1 MPRYESNMGVTAK
14 IEATAGTYTA
24 PSAATDGLLIVDK
37 VDFKPLNIKTY
48 DRNLLRSFMGASQG
62 LITQYNRSVSFQFEM
77 APSGTAGTA
86 APWGI
91 LIQAAAAAQ
100 ASLTTP
106 SRIEHTPVSTGFK
119 TLSMD
124 INDDGVKHPISGLI
138 GSVAITGKVGEV
150 VKAKFDGIGIY
161 GTPTAVALPSIPTTA
176 WKTPLALTK
185 ANVTD
190 VTLGCTYATGALSG
204 GTSFGSMGFE
214 LDLGVKTE
222 FFQSL
227 SSERAE
233 VQGREAK
240 IKLTLE
246 LAAAAE
252 ITAYSDMLANAV
264 TSFGFKVGSAA
275 GNTLIFFAPS
285 ISREDVSPTSQA
297 GIRLHDFSGKCL
309 PVSGND
315 DWLICQA

>member
-1 MPRYESNMGVTAK
+1 MPRYDANMGVTAK

-24 PSAATDGLLIVDK
+24 PAAATDGVLIVDK
-37 VDFKPLNIKTY
+37 VDLKPLNIKGY
-48 DRNLLRSFMGASQG
+48 DRNLLRSYMGASQQ
-62 LITQYNRSVSFQFEM
+62 LITMYNRQVSFTFEL

-86 APWGI
+86 APWSI

-106 SRIEHTPVSTGFK
+106 TRIEHTPVSTGFK

-124 INDDGVKHPISGLI
+124 VYDDGVKHPLSGVI

-150 VKAKFDGIGIY
+150 LKGKFDGIGAY
-161 GTPTAVALPSIPTTA
+161 ATPTATALPSIPTTA

-190 VTLGCTYATGALSG
+190 VTLGGTYAAGALSG

-214 LDLGVKTE
+214 LDLGVKTDY
-222 FFQSL
+222 FQSL

-233 VQGREAK
+233 VQNRAAK

-252 ITAYSDMLANAV
+252 IQAYADMIANA
-264 TSFGFKVGSAA
+264 TTGFGFQVGSTA
-275 GNTLIFFAPS
+275 GNKMIFFAPA
-285 ISREDVSPTSQA
+285 ISREDVSPTSTA
-297 GIRLHDFSGKCL
+297 GIRLHEFNGQCL

-315 DWLICQA
+315 DWVIVQA